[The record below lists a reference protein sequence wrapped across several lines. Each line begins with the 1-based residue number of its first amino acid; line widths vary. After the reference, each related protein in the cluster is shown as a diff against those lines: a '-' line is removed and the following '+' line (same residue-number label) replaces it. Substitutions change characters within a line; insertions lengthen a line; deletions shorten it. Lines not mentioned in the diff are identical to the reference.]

1 MSDNPYLTDKTNET
15 NRFSLQ
21 NNSFINNQGPVQVG
35 LFFEDNL
42 EFDSSSQIEGE
53 NSSFISLPFEQN
65 SNPSDSEQEFSPTK
79 TSNTQET
86 FFKDS
91 TPNNGNNNS
100 STALAA
106 SAALDA
112 NTNVYNPASKN
123 ILGVNPN
130 ETPNTLSK
138 LITHKASTKLIGRD
152 SIPLSLRKPY
162 VNPMLK
168 KSPLGDISQHIV
180 HNTLAIHL
188 PNTAPAL
195 SDTEQNNTTRN
206 APTLLNIS
214 HTSDVNTDLT
224 EISPFIKANPTTD
237 NASTQTAPTNNSSH
251 TPENATLFS
260 KINTTT
266 PCEVLAG
273 LSGSLI
279 RSSGS

>member
-15 NRFSLQ
+15 NHFSLQ

-53 NSSFISLPFEQN
+53 NSSFISLPFEQS
-65 SNPSDSEQEFSPTK
+65 SNPSDSEQEFSPTN

-91 TPNNGNNNS
+91 TPNNENNNS

-112 NTNVYNPASKN
+112 NTNENNPASKH

-152 SIPLSLRKPY
+152 SPLEP
-162 VNPMLK
+162 
-168 KSPLGDISQHIV
+168 
-180 HNTLAIHL
+180 
-188 PNTAPAL
+188 
-195 SDTEQNNTTRN
+195 
-206 APTLLNIS
+206 
-214 HTSDVNTDLT
+214 
-224 EISPFIKANPTTD
+224 
-237 NASTQTAPTNNSSH
+237 
-251 TPENATLFS
+251 
-260 KINTTT
+260 
-266 PCEVLAG
+266 
-273 LSGSLI
+273 
-279 RSSGS
+279 